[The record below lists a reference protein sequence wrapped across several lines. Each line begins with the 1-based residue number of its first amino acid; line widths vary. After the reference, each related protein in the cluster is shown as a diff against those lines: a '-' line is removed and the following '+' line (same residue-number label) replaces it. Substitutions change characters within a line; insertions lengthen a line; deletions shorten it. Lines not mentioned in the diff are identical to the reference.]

1 MNIMQ
6 ERVDVQ
12 KLQAEPAALERTQAR
27 ILPREQ
33 GALALDLVI
42 GVMAF
47 LAALAVGAVLISE
60 RTAHTW
66 QAGLA
71 GRLTIQ
77 ILPQGAAPPAEEVT
91 AALTLL
97 RKTEGIAS
105 AVPLSDAD
113 NL

>member
-6 ERVDVQ
+6 EHVDTHQGAAV
-12 KLQAEPAALERTQAR
+12 PAALARTRAR

-47 LAALAVGAVLISE
+47 LAALALGAVLISE

-77 ILPQGAAPPAEEVT
+77 ILPQGSTPPAQEVT
-91 AALTLL
+91 AALNLL
-97 RKTEGIAS
+97 R
-105 AVPLSDAD
+105 
-113 NL
+113 N